1 MILFSFDQSFIAPT
15 IVIVMAMAHVTF
27 ITENVTVIKIGTL
40 NWIAQV
46 YCKFLDDEPSSLD
59 PVYFTLHLK
68 IKKLST
74 NSSGDFD
81 SVLDTI
87 NHY

>member
-1 MILFSFDQSFIAPT
+1 MQDCKDKIFDKTTVVFIW
-15 IVIVMAMAHVTF
+15 
-27 ITENVTVIKIGTL
+27 ELTL
-40 NWIAQV
+40 PCLCSKLPFFKTTWQM
-46 YCKFLDDEPSSLD
+46 LD
-59 PVYFTLHLK
+59 TLHLK

-87 NHY
+87 NHYWIDPAK

>member
-1 MILFSFDQSFIAPT
+1 MVMRNADQLTERQYKNFMVNLDYEKMND
-15 IVIVMAMAHVTF
+15 VINGVA
-27 ITENVTVIKIGTL
+27 
-40 NWIAQV
+40 
-46 YCKFLDDEPSSLD
+46 Y
-59 PVYFTLHLK
+59 TLHLK

-87 NHY
+87 NHYWIDPAK